1 MLFEIPRDVVLS
13 TRTSEL
19 PSLLGDEAWK
29 ELGTGWAGL
38 ILCMMWEAAKGDAG
52 KWSGY
57 LGPFIS
63 RLGHSAIVKPNAP
76 IPTASLPTSLTTLM
90 FWSDEELSELKGS
103 MVLGE

>member
-76 IPTASLPTSLTTLM
+76 SLQQVYPRPLRHLCFGRMKSYQ
-90 FWSDEELSELKGS
+90 S
-103 MVLGE
+103 